1 MTTYTAKEAAELLGV
16 SVQTIYRRLKQLDPK
31 KEHQTQK
38 DGKLHI
44 LEAGLELINTE
55 QEPSQISISDTDNEV
70 IEMLKNE
77 LAEKNKQIAELM
89 KIASNAEALLLQKQ
103 QLELIEANS
112 SYVNQEL
119 NDDKEDVKGAKQDKL
134 PLFKRL
140 LNIFKRDV

>member
-1 MTTYTAKEAAELLGV
+1 MTTYTAKEAAEILDV
-16 SVQTIYRRLKQLDPK
+16 SVQTVYRRLKQLDPK

-55 QEPSQISISDTDNEV
+55 QEPSQIITADNEL

-103 QLELIEANS
+103 QLELLEANS
-112 SYVNQEL
+112 QSL
-119 NDDKEDVKGAKQDKL
+119 NDDKENVKDVKQAKP
-134 PLFKRL
+134 PLLKRL
-140 LNIFKRDV
+140 RNMFNR

>member
-16 SVQTIYRRLKQLDPK
+16 SVQTVYRRLKQLDPK

-70 IEMLKNE
+70 IEMLKKE

-103 QLELIEANS
+103 QLELLEANS
-112 SYVNQEL
+112 QAL
-119 NDDKEDVKGAKQDKL
+119 NDDKENVKDVKQDKP
-134 PLFKRL
+134 PLLKRLRNMFKR
-140 LNIFKRDV
+140 